1 MKLRFDSPSDD
12 SDELWPSDM
21 EGRFM
26 LSWIMISGLIGSLCF
41 PLAIYII
48 GFTCKGVMGSSP
60 ASRFQSYHYGGETGS
75 SFSKKKTSSNCLG
88 GCFSCCQSLGT
99 KVNTMAIIGF
109 IIGAISGGFVAH
121 EIYENHH

>member
-1 MKLRFDSPSDD
+1 MKLRFESLSDD

-26 LSWIMISGLIGSLCF
+26 LSWILISGLIGSLCF

-48 GFTCKGVMGSSP
+48 GFTFKGVMGSSP
-60 ASRFQSYHYGGETGS
+60 ASRFQSYHYGGETG
-75 SFSKKKTSSNCLG
+75 

-99 KVNTMAIIGF
+99 KLNTMAIIGF